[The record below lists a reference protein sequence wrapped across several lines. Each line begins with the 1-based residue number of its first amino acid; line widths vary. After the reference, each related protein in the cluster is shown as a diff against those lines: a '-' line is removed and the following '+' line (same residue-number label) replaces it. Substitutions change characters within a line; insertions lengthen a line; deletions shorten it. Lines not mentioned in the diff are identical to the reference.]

1 MKITNDMKRFLEKEK
16 VKKITRAPVSG
27 WPRFYGSR
35 GKNLSHRKSA
45 KSSNPIPSYAQA
57 NHVGW
62 RMQIKIVA
70 SLKIWH
76 KILDFDFNVV
86 GKL

>member
-1 MKITNDMKRFLEKEK
+1 MKITNDMKRFIEKNRS
-16 VKKITRAPVSG
+16 TRAPVSG

-35 GKNLSHRKSA
+35 GKNLPHRKSA
-45 KSSNPIPSYAQA
+45 KSSNPIPSYVQA
-57 NHVGW
+57 SHVGW
-62 RMQIKIVA
+62 RMQIKIVS